1 MLKKLTAAILSML
14 IVLSCSITV
23 FAADGEVTVT
33 YDCNGGTFA
42 NSETTKEVVYTLD
55 ENGQVTLKNNPPLLR
70 DGYLFKGWYTDAEC
84 TNPANQKDKYMTG
97 EAKLYAGWYKISDV
111 DIAPDDTSTSVT
123 KADGSELVGVQMR
136 MTDAGLRFVSRIS
149 RRIKTDLAKLSD
161 DKVKYGSMLALSD
174 DLPTGTMLTDS
185 AKKSSGEAFNK
196 FYAEK
201 NYYVTRNY
209 ALYTDV
215 VINITIDKFKTRI
228 ACRPFVEYT
237 DANGFTQ
244 TYYYTEPETSSHYLG
259 GGYAISLY
267 ELAEYINENT
277 DMEQDQKDILKKYII
292 DNYDEYLKYNDPADD
307 DGDGLTNGEEYQY
320 GTDKDKV
327 DTDGDGLNDKLEIDL
342 GYDPL
347 KVDSFG
353 DGINDGDRDYD
364 NDGLTNLQEISL
376 KTDLQSADT
385 DNDGINDGD
394 EVNKYGT
401 DPLKKDT
408 DGDGF
413 YDYDEIKAG
422 TDPLDANSPG
432 TGGTIDVPA
441 IVINAPSNPLLEE
454 PKKRKEARSADDG
467 TVTYHDPE
475 EEKNHTPGVKEI
487 FEVDPGEEKGVVV
500 GTIPALDEGKD
511 TKDQTDLYK
520 YNPKK
525 CYVEKYKTNGS
536 TVELTKGKYY
546 IIKGYDYD
554 LSLASLS
561 KMLNVPDYTTA
572 DEASLSGLTIDVGVN
587 NSLGLWY
594 NDCST
599 AWKDNVTRDESVEI
613 KSRSSTVL
621 AALDGLAD
629 VINDTGASGDLRI
642 GGSYTLPTK
651 TYPYPQSETV
661 STSELSSKAHKY
673 AEIWDGIKDLLD
685 NGVSTQLYSGK
696 ERMGKFSYVNY
707 DGEYDPDGEN
717 ISYYDCDS
725 STSAKIAPCDD
736 VVAEKLTS
744 PEYSVVVDRA
754 QYEADNWKEPETW
767 LLGSK
772 PFFRPSVTPI
782 STIKTREAAG
792 SKYLGEGDQDLLSEK
807 QRNTTYNFYSIDYY
821 DQAAYEKEDGEKFYE
836 SSYRWGAGTADED
849 GYTRA
854 NFRVSDGT
862 SKKGYYFSF
871 ITDPDSKSAYDAV
884 NRLLTY
890 SLSDKVIVNDN
901 LTAFEIYGTI
911 YVTPSATKEDVAQ
924 LIRRVI
930 YKYQFNSDTDG
941 DGIDD
946 MSKDYIVNGDAS
958 DIDWS
963 YVFSDSVAVPKAS
976 NVGLFSG
983 SAANSNVSARS
994 ANTNIVSTGSVTDTI
1009 TATSGSS
1016 TDENILKPEQVL
1028 TRDETIN
1035 TRDWDGDGLY
1045 DGDEIKLITQY
1056 TTITN
1061 KASLEE
1067 IKALMAKT
1075 GIVSVNAV
1083 NKYFDPDGKNELD
1096 LKTTFVNM
1104 ISDPCS
1110 KDGDKDG
1117 IADVKTDENGE
1128 IVRNPKVTKVKSS
1141 WGYEMEYPEGQ
1152 PVRLD
1157 PLPMDPTSTGTVFQ
1171 NNGTYKATQRSLIPV
1186 PISEDRDAYNEAPY
1200 SKVCVRN
1207 EFTLPS
1213 HYLFNGYSYSFNTDW
1228 FIDEETN
1235 LDYIESDKYNGELSN
1250 FAMLLASL
1258 AYRNNDPCTCTT
1270 AEQQRSCTHDKSCD
1284 EYTNFVCTDGNNAL
1298 LTSTEKQL
1306 LKEIQSKKRLTQE
1319 DYETY
1324 RSFEERVR
1332 KINKKEYKELGTI
1345 EQFLERMGCKYECNS
1360 LWDDS
1365 SYSNKN
1371 HDTISEDPHRG
1382 QAYYA
1387 LKPVEYKDADGN
1399 KKTKYIVFVA
1409 IRGTWGSPEEW
1420 ISNGSIGANEK
1431 LDGFCEGA
1439 EKYGLYGYVKD
1450 WNDPEAHLGFDVYAS
1465 RVYRGLIKFL
1475 EKQNGVDSNSDISF
1489 LVTGHSRGAAVANL
1503 VGKKLLDKDNVMP
1516 ANVTPNGS
1524 NTESLKTVS
1533 NKFTDSTVYTYT
1545 FAAPNNTTASN
1556 VGDSKYNS
1564 IFNIV
1569 NEKDPVPY
1577 VAPAQWGFSKYGRTF
1592 TMNFSSALFSDIY
1605 GDSSAGIDSRN
1616 FLHIPT
1622 LGMSTDAIK
1631 RIMGEASKLGADRNN
1646 LYTYLEDGRN
1656 TYEPWFNSEEKVKNA
1671 LNSAPELIK
1680 GLAEIHAGSD
1690 NSENYPNDTDKN
1702 TVYFYTTAAYHIADI
1717 LCMAYSGQNR
1727 GEYKSKWTIKATVA
1741 GIVLK
1746 RFLENIW
1753 AVVQK
1758 PFNAHMPGGYLSYM
1772 WENRNISD
1780 VTLSPQTPAVGFG
1793 IDNSGVITS
1802 VSIPTEKKEYYK
1814 EILSIPTYING
1825 TKVTGI
1831 NCDLAADATIKK
1843 NTTHL
1848 ILPSGIN
1855 AENISANAF
1864 NNFNS
1869 LAKIEFPVDSKYANN
1884 SEYVLSHTYQDDPE
1898 YFDYPTLYDKNG
1910 NEVYKSPY
1918 NTEIIVPGVPEYVY
1932 DKNGAITSFEIPAH
1946 QSQKNGQS
1954 ITVPSKIGGT
1964 TITKLDCVFGN
1975 ETTQAISE
1983 ITVPSSISEI
1993 RSTAFG
1999 GLAHGVKINFAEN
2012 SSFIS
2017 NSDKLVFTTY
2027 AANPSI
2033 NHYALLDSE
2042 GNTKYVF
2049 PDGAIVNIPGLDVT
2063 TISQ

>member
-42 NSETTKEVVYTLD
+42 NSETTKEVVYTPD

-84 TNPANQKDKYMTG
+84 TNPANQKDKYING

-123 KADGSELVGVQMR
+123 KADGSEFVGVQMR

-161 DKVKYGSMLALSD
+161 DKVKYGSMLALND
-174 DLPTGTMLTDS
+174 DLPTGTMLTDN
-185 AKKSSGEAFNK
+185 AKKSSGETFNK

-201 NYYVTRNY
+201 NYYVTRDY
-209 ALYTDV
+209 VLYTDV

-267 ELAEYINENT
+267 ELAKYINENT

-353 DGINDGDRDYD
+353 DGINDGNRDYD

-432 TGGTIDVPA
+432 TGKTIDVPA

-454 PKKRKEARSADDG
+454 PKKRKKARSADDG

-520 YNPKK
+520 YNPDK
-525 CYVEKYKTNGS
+525 CYVEKYQTNGS

-572 DEASLSGLTIDVGVN
+572 DEASLSGLTIDVGVG

-651 TYPYPQSETV
+651 TYPYPQSEIV

-673 AEIWDGIKDLLD
+673 AEIWDDIKDLLD
-685 NGVSTQLYSGK
+685 KGVSTQHYSGNMK
-696 ERMGKFSYVNY
+696 VGLFNYIDY
-707 DGEYDPDGEN
+707 DGTPNMNSSTGEL
-717 ISYYDCDS
+717 IETEIDYYDCDEP
-725 STSAKIAPCDD
+725 AEKKIAPCSE
-736 VVAEKLTS
+736 VVVENLRS
-744 PEYSVVVDRA
+744 PEYSLVIDTA
-754 QYEADNWKEPETW
+754 QHEKDNWKDPESW
-767 LLGSK
+767 LLGPK
-772 PFFRPSVTPI
+772 PIFRPSVTPI
-782 STIKTREAAG
+782 PTKKTVEASGYA
-792 SKYLGEGDQDLLSEK
+792 YLRDGDQSSLTEEEK
-807 QRNTTYNFYSIDYY
+807 NTTQNFYSIDYY
-821 DQAAYEKEDGEKFYE
+821 DQAAYEKEDGEKFY
-836 SSYRWGAGTADED
+836 SWDWGAGTPSED
-849 GYTRA
+849 GYMQA
-854 NFRVSDGT
+854 SFDVSDGT
-862 SKKGYYFSF
+862 SEKGYFFSF

-884 NRLLTY
+884 NTLLTG
-890 SLSDKVIVNDN
+890 SLTDKVIVNDN
-901 LTAFEIYGTI
+901 LTAFEIFRTI

-1045 DGDEIKLITQY
+1045 DGDEIQLVTQGTY
-1056 TTITN
+1056 ITN

-1067 IKALMAKT
+1067 IKALIAKT

-1083 NKYFDPDGKNELD
+1083 NKYFDPDGKNSLY
-1096 LKTTFVNM
+1096 LSTTFVNM

-1128 IVRNPKVTKVKSS
+1128 IVRDPKVTKVKSS
-1141 WGYEMEYPEGQ
+1141 WGYEMEYQEGQ

-1157 PLPMDPTSTGTVFQ
+1157 PLPMDPTSTGTVFH
-1171 NNGTYKATQRSLIPV
+1171 NNGTYKVTGIKNKWSYDNRFRI
-1186 PISEDRDAYNEAPY
+1186 
-1200 SKVCVRN
+1200 
-1207 EFTLPS
+1207 PS
-1213 HYLFNGYSYSFNTDW
+1213 HYLFNDYSYSFNTDW
-1228 FIDEETN
+1228 FIDKGIGN
-1235 LDYIESDKYNGELSN
+1235 KSGYIEPEKYNSEISN

-1258 AYRNNDPCTCTT
+1258 AYKNNNPCTCTT
-1270 AEQQRSCTHDKSCD
+1270 AAEQRSCTHDKSCD
-1284 EYTNFVCTDGNNAL
+1284 EYTNFICTDGNNAL

-1306 LKEIQSKKRLTQE
+1306 LKEIQSKKIIIRQSSTFA
-1319 DYETY
+1319 ETDNH
-1324 RSFEERVR
+1324 FEKRVSA
-1332 KINKKEYKELGTI
+1332 INKKEYKELGTV
-1345 EQFLERMGCKYECNS
+1345 EQLFERMGCKYECYS
-1360 LWDDS
+1360 LWGDS
-1365 SYSNKN
+1365 TYSNTN

-1387 LKPVEYKDADGN
+1387 LKPVEYKDANGN

-1420 ISNGSIGANEK
+1420 VSNGTIGANEK

-1533 NKFTDSTVYTYT
+1533 NKFTNSNVYTYT

-1577 VAPAQWGFSKYGRTF
+1577 VAPAQWGFSKYGRTL
-1592 TMNFSSALFSDIY
+1592 TMSFSANLFEKIY
-1605 GDSSAGIDSRN
+1605 DGGAINSKK
-1616 FLHIPT
+1616 
-1622 LGMSTDAIK
+1622 LGTVVSEVKRVMS
-1631 RIMGEASKLGADRNN
+1631 EASKLGNDRNY
-1646 LYTYLEDGRN
+1646 LYVYLKDCRN
-1656 TYEPWFNSEEKVKNA
+1656 TYLPLFNRGDRAREA
-1671 LNSAPELIK
+1671 LNSVPVLLN
-1680 GLAEIHAGSD
+1680 GLSEIHTGS
-1690 NSENYPNDTDKN
+1690 NNLENYPDDTDEG
-1702 TVYFYTTAAYHIADI
+1702 TVYFYTTGAYHIADI
-1717 LCMAYSGQNR
+1717 LCYSYDWQNR
-1727 GEYKSKWTIKATVA
+1727 GEYESKWTIKGKILGALWKKFSDNLDVIFGA
-1741 GIVLK
+1741 GT
-1746 RFLENIW
+1746 
-1753 AVVQK
+1753 
-1758 PFNAHMPGGYLSYM
+1758 FNAHMPGGYLSYT
-1772 WENRNISD
+1772 WENRNTSE
-1780 VTLSPQTPAVGFG
+1780 VTFSNQTPAVKFVTD
-1793 IDNSGVITS
+1793 DNGVVTS
-1802 VSIPTEKKEYYK
+1802 VSIPKDKTEFYSGT
-1814 EILSIPTYING
+1814 LSIPTYVNG

-1831 NCDLAADATIKK
+1831 NFDLSTDPTIKEK
-1843 NTTHL
+1843 TQH
-1848 ILPSGIN
+1848 IIIPSGVKSIPEDTFEKFENLDTVEFAQGGMFKNITTENIN
-1855 AENISANAF
+1855 AVCSESANKTIF
-1864 NNFNS
+1864 SVTITDNN
-1869 LAKIEFPVDSKYANN
+1869 KQYI
-1884 SEYVLSHTYQDDPE
+1884 
-1898 YFDYPTLYDKNG
+1898 
-1910 NEVYKSPY
+1910 
-1918 NTEIIVPGVPEYVY
+1918 
-1932 DKNGAITSFEIPAH
+1932 IPA
-1946 QSQKNGQS
+1946 KVTIPEIDTIYYRDNN
-1954 ITVPSKIGGT
+1954 TLTYIGMN
-1964 TITKLDCVFGN
+1964 KK
-1975 ETTQAISE
+1975 
-1983 ITVPSSISEI
+1983 PSSITSIDIPPTVNGVEI
-1993 RSTAFG
+1993 QNISDNIFADNE
-1999 GLAHGVKINFAEN
+1999 INT
-2012 SSFIS
+2012 IHI
-2017 NSDKLVFTTY
+2017 L
-2027 AANPSI
+2027 
-2033 NHYALLDSE
+2033 E
-2042 GNTKYVF
+2042 GNYFAKSGCKLIRWTINYHNTSSNTNYLIEDSNGNTVHSF
-2049 PDGAIVNIPGLDVT
+2049 YIGYNVVIDGLTEIERVTNI
-2063 TISQ
+2063 